1 MRPVWQFAGASGG
14 IDRPSADCRKN
25 LCQSLDFQYASRYP
39 ENDGK
44 RIAIKN
50 ERQTMHLLFLPVLAD
65 DTWVAPSG
73 AAFIV
78 ILTVLAALR
87 GR

>member
-1 MRPVWQFAGASGG
+1 
-14 IDRPSADCRKN
+14 
-25 LCQSLDFQYASRYP
+25 
-39 ENDGK
+39 
-44 RIAIKN
+44 
-50 ERQTMHLLFLPVLAD
+50 MHLLFTPILGDA
-65 DTWVAPSG
+65 VASSG